1 MTRSPGGLTGRL
13 LPWGTN
19 KSTLPGVSLV
29 LLVTLPAL
37 AAPRRVSRNSCGMT
51 WVRTSW
57 RRRPP
62 CQHTEE
68 GQRPA
73 AVTGRALPATA
84 LGRPTARAAILTDRA
99 PRGIHC

>member
-37 AAPRRVSRNSCGMT
+37 AAPRRVSRNSRGMT

-57 RRRPP
+57 RRSPP
-62 CQHTEE
+62 CQRTEE
-68 GQRPA
+68 DQRPA
-73 AVTGRALPATA
+73 AATGRALPTTA
-84 LGRPTARAAILTDRA
+84 PGRPTAMAAILTDLV
-99 PRGIHC
+99 PRGIRC